1 LDEIPVEGYT
11 MNDLIKLK
19 KKVYEIME
27 KKLVEYNAAWI
38 A

>member
-1 LDEIPVEGYT
+1 
-11 MNDLIKLK
+11 LIRLK

-38 A
+38 ENSPGI